1 MKPLWTVLALTTALT
16 LPSIAAA
23 REVTLTTTLRDY
35 RGESAFLALYMT
47 DANGAYVGS
56 LWLAASKA
64 RYYDSLSD
72 WYRATGGSS
81 AEVSGI
87 TGASVGAGRTLTVT
101 LDLAD
106 ALIDAGY
113 QIHIDTAVEHMYSSP
128 SEIVVPLATAGVGVP
143 VAGRAIINS
152 FTYTM

>member
-1 MKPLWTVLALTTALT
+1 MKPLLTILALTTALV
-16 LPSIAAA
+16 LPTIASA
-23 REVTLTTTLRDY
+23 RQVTLTTSLRSY
-35 RGESAFLALYMT
+35 RGENAFLALYMT
-47 DANGAYVGS
+47 DAKGAYVGS

-64 RYYDSLSD
+64 RYFEHLSD
-72 WYRATGGSS
+72 WYRATGGNY

-87 TGASVGAGRTLTVT
+87 TGASVGSGRTLTVT

-113 QIHIDTAVEHMYSSP
+113 QIHIDTAVENMYQSP
-128 SEIVVPLATAGVGVP
+128 SEIVVPLTSAGAGKP
-143 VAGRAIINS
+143 VAGRAIVNS